1 VRILLLGAA
10 GQLGTELRRALAH
23 PGLLLP
29 ATRTGTLVDGTACA
43 AADLADPA
51 SLAAALDAAMP
62 DVVVNA
68 AAHTAVD
75 RAEDEPALADRI
87 NHRAVGEIGR
97 WAAAHGAR
105 VLHYSTDYVF
115 DGSARRPYRED
126 DPVAPLGAYGRSKL
140 AGEEALRASGAT
152 HLIVRTAWV
161 YAVHG
166 HNFLHTML
174 RLARD
179 RDELRVVDDQVGAPT
194 PAHWTAQASAAILAT
209 WRKDPAGAGPGM
221 VHLAASGQCSW
232 HRFAEAIVD
241 GALARGLLSRR
252 PAVTAVSSSEFPTR
266 ARRPAWSVLDTS
278 RLRACFGLQLPDW
291 REGLDAVLD
300 ALARDAPPLPG
311 EGPGGATRRRPE

>member
-1 VRILLLGAA
+1 MRILLLGAG
-10 GQLGTELRRALAH
+10 GQLGTELRHALAR

-29 ATRTGTLVDGTACA
+29 ATRSGTLADGTPCVT
-43 AADLADPA
+43 ADLADPA
-51 SLAAALDAAMP
+51 SLAAALDEAMP

-87 NHRAVGEIGR
+87 NHQAVGEIGR

-126 DPVAPLGAYGRSKL
+126 DPTAPLGAYGRSKL
-140 AGEEALRASGAT
+140 AGEEALRASGAA
-152 HLIVRTAWV
+152 HLVVRTAWV
-161 YAVHG
+161 YAAHG

-174 RLARD
+174 RLARE

-194 PAHWTAQASAAILAT
+194 PAQWIAQASAAMLRT
-209 WRKDPAGAGPGM
+209 WQDGAAGAGPGI
-221 VHLAASGQCSW
+221 VHLVASGQCSW
-232 HRFAEAIVD
+232 HGFAEAIVD

-252 PAVTAVSSSEFPTR
+252 PAVIAVPSAQFPTR

-300 ALARDAPPLPG
+300 AIARDAPPLPG